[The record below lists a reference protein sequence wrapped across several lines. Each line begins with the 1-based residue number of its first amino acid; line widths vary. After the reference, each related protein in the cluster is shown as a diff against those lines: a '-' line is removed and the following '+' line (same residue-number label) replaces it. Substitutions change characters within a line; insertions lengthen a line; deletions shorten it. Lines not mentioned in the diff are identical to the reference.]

1 MTMFHSWLNTSHK
14 KKTIEFVVPHVEI
27 NRDDDLLIREK
38 ILSMSPEER
47 KKLGINKSTLWYLK
61 KNITSKDKIKI
72 YDKIL
77 DKIKDE

>member
-1 MTMFHSWLNTSHK
+1 MALYIADK

-27 NRDDDLLIREK
+27 NRDDNLLLREK
-38 ILSMSPEER
+38 ILALSPYDR

-61 KNITSKDKIKI
+61 KNVSSKDKIKI

-77 DKIKDE
+77 EKLKNI